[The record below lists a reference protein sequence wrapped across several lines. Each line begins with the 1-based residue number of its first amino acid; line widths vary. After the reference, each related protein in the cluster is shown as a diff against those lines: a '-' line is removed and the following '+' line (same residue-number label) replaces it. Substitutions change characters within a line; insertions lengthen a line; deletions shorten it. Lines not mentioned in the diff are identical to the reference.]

1 MGMSHMEK
9 DVIAW
14 ILDIQDSE
22 EFFSKYRG
30 TKWFHARAT
39 NRERFADL
47 LSIDALDRIL
57 GTNGIRHP
65 DIRLVSADQK
75 IPLSEYVWRD
85 RMVDP
90 AKVARLFESG
100 ATVIFGGL
108 HDRHEG
114 VRKLCTRVTR
124 QVSAQTQTN
133 IYLTPPSSQGFKPHW
148 DTHDV
153 FVLQIEGSKRWRIYE
168 GGPTRPL
175 KNQKFNPQIHNAGE
189 MTEEFTLNAGEALY
203 VPRGMM
209 HAATTTDET
218 SLHITLGVLTYT
230 WADLLIDCISEIT
243 ERSTAWRADL
253 PPGFYRPKVQLE
265 LQDSFK
271 ELIEGLPD
279 EMDLPLVTKERQL
292 RFEGHHRP
300 RITDNLNQAM
310 QASSLKE
317 TDAVKWRSE
326 TAASIEIRGERIV
339 LQNGNTR
346 EIEFPITARKTLEIL
361 LSENPLAIKEIDD
374 GLDWP
379 SRKIVLEKLI
389 REGLL
394 SNESIR

>member
-1 MGMSHMEK
+1 M
-9 DVIAW
+9 I
-14 ILDIQDSE
+14 
-22 EFFSKYRG
+22 
-30 TKWFHARAT
+30 
-39 NRERFADL
+39 
-47 LSIDALDRIL
+47 
-57 GTNGIRHP
+57 
-65 DIRLVSADQK
+65 
-75 IPLSEYVWRD
+75 
-85 RMVDP
+85 
-90 AKVARLFESG
+90 
-100 ATVIFGGL
+100 
-108 HDRHEG
+108 
-114 VRKLCTRVTR
+114 
-124 QVSAQTQTN
+124 
-133 IYLTPPSSQGFKPHW
+133 
-148 DTHDV
+148 
-153 FVLQIEGSKRWRIYE
+153 
-168 GGPTRPL
+168 
-175 KNQKFNPQIHNAGE
+175 
-189 MTEEFTLNAGEALY
+189 EEFTLNAGEALY

-243 ERSTAWRADL
+243 ERSAAWREDL
-253 PPGFYRPKVQLE
+253 PPGFYRPKVQSE

-271 ELIEGLPD
+271 KLLEGLPE